1 MSQSHAETGQTP
13 RFEKLP
19 LISLADEVIQVRLTG
34 LEPGLAV
41 TLRARTIDDL
51 DHVWEST
58 TRFTADASGTI
69 DLSRQ
74 APERGSYEGV
84 EPMGFLWSMRPIDG
98 VSGWSKT
105 TALPVNIEL
114 SAEGDGGPLA
124 QARLVRLLAAPGVT
138 RTEVRDDGLY
148 GTLFTPTGDGPHP
161 TIMLLSGSGGGLS
174 EPQAALYASRGY
186 CALALA
192 YFRAGHLPIDLVEI
206 PLEYFERAIAWLT
219 ARPEVD
225 AERLAV
231 GGTSRGGEL
240 CLLLASRYPQF
251 KAVVASVP
259 SAVVYGGIGS
269 EEDSHTRPAW
279 TYRGEPIPYLH
290 ARPGRLPEY
299 DTSDDSGFALTSI
312 YLRSLEQLEQA
323 RRATIPVERIN
334 GPVLAISGKEDAM
347 WPSSVY
353 GDMVME
359 RLAEHLHPYPDR
371 HLAYEG
377 TGHGVGQPWWPTTI
391 TATIHPVTNKLFA
404 HGGNPTQSAHAR
416 ADAWSKTLAFLAA
429 NL

>member
-1 MSQSHAETGQTP
+1 MSQSQMETSSPP
-13 RFEKLP
+13 RFEQLP
-19 LISLADEVIQVRLTG
+19 LVSLADEVIRVRLSG
-34 LEPGLAV
+34 LTPGLLV
-41 TLRARTIDDL
+41 TLRARTVDDL

-58 TRFTADASGTI
+58 SRFTADAGGTI
-69 DLSRQ
+69 DFSRQ
-74 APERGSYEGV
+74 APECGSYEGV

-105 TALPVNIEL
+105 TALPVTIAL
-114 SAEGDGGPLA
+114 SAEADGVPLA
-124 QARLVRLLAAPGVT
+124 QARLVRLVAAPGVT

-148 GTLFTPTGDGPHP
+148 GTLFTPPGDGPHP
-161 TIMLLSGSGGGLS
+161 AIMLLSGSGGGLS
-174 EPQAALYASRGY
+174 EPQAALYASHGY

-192 YFRAGHLPIDLVEI
+192 YFRAGHLPVDLVEI
-206 PLEYFERAIAWLT
+206 PLEYFERAIAWLS

-225 AERLAV
+225 ASRLAV

-240 CLLLASRYPQF
+240 CLLLASRYQQF
-251 KAVVASVP
+251 KAIVASVP
-259 SAVVYGGIGS
+259 SAVVYGGIGGG
-269 EEDSHTRPAW
+269 EDGHTRPAW

-299 DTSDDSGFALTSI
+299 DTAGDSGFALTPI
-312 YLRSLEQLEQA
+312 YLRSLEQPEPV

-334 GPVLAISGKEDAM
+334 GPVLAITGKDDAM

-353 GDMVME
+353 GDMVLE
-359 RLAEHLHPYPDR
+359 RLAEHLHPYPDK

-391 TATIHPVTNKLFA
+391 TATIHPVTKNLFA
-404 HGGNPTQSAHAR
+404 HGGDPRQSAHAR
-416 ADAWSKTLAFLAA
+416 ADAWSQTLAFLAA

>member
-1 MSQSHAETGQTP
+1 MNQSHTGTSSQPHFET
-13 RFEKLP
+13 LP
-19 LISLADEVIQVRLTG
+19 LVSLADEVIRGRLAG
-34 LEPGLAV
+34 LEPGVTV

-58 TRFTADASGTI
+58 ARFTADAGGTI

-84 EPMGFLWSMRPIDG
+84 EPMGFLWSMRPVDG

-105 TALPVNIEL
+105 TALPVTIDL
-114 SAEGDGGPLA
+114 TAEVSPGVFVEA
-124 QARLVRLLAAPGVT
+124 KVARLVAGPGVT

-148 GTLFTPTGDGPHP
+148 GTLFTPSGAGSHP
-161 TIMLLSGSGGGLS
+161 TIMLLGGSGGGLS

-192 YFRAGHLPIDLVEI
+192 YFRAGHLPVDLVEI
-206 PLEYFERAIAWLT
+206 PLEYFERAIAWLA

-225 AERLAV
+225 ASRLAV

-259 SAVVYGGIGS
+259 SAIVYGGIGS
-269 EEDSHTRPAW
+269 EEESHTRPAW
-279 TYRGEPIPYLH
+279 TYRGEAIPYLH
-290 ARPGRLPEY
+290 ARPGHLPEY
-299 DTSDDSGFALTSI
+299 DTAGGDGFALTSI
-312 YLRSLEQLEQA
+312 YLRSLEQAEAA
-323 RRATIPVERIN
+323 RRATIPVEQIN

-353 GDMVME
+353 GDMVLE
-359 RLAEHLHPYPDR
+359 RLSEHLHPYPDQ
-371 HLAYEG
+371 HLTYAG
-377 TGHGVGQPWWPTTI
+377 TGHSVGQPWWPTTI
-391 TATIHPVTNKLFA
+391 TKTLHPVSKILFA
-404 HGGNPTQSAHAR
+404 LGGDPKQSAHAR
-416 ADAWSKTLAFLAA
+416 ADTWSQTLAFLEA